1 MMKKDTMERNN
12 NKRIKAENHKIVKNL
27 YPMKEDIVIK
37 ASIYNDAYRLHM
49 DQLDKAFPWSSSVP
63 VTMNK
68 TQYAQA
74 CALDVC
80 LMTQRLYDSIMQ
92 KAAARAVFTEEHDWE
107 EDE

>member
-1 MMKKDTMERNN
+1 MKKDTMERNN

-80 LMTQRLYDSIMQ
+80 LLTGRLYDSIR
-92 KAAARAVFTEEHDWE
+92 KSTRRAEWQYDEPDWE
-107 EDE
+107 EE